1 MARHAPTPQSL
12 RILVVDDEP
21 RIRSTL
27 EMCLEDEGHKV
38 TTVGDADEAAT
49 AVARQ
54 VFDVAFLDLRLGV
67 ASGLDLIP
75 SFLKE
80 NPHLKIIVITA
91 YASVETAV
99 EAMKR
104 GAADYLPKPFT
115 PAQVRLV
122 AQKIA
127 ERHALETQVQTLR
140 ERLQGAAP
148 DVRLESQSPVMQRM
162 LDLSRQ
168 VVSGDTTVLLRGESG
183 TGKSVLAEAIH
194 MWSPRSDRPFTVVH
208 CPPLPVE
215 LAESELFGHTKG
227 AFTGAVEANSGRVV
241 WAEGGTLFLD
251 EIGDLPLRLQAK
263 LEDREQEL
271 LAAASEDVV
280 RLRNL
285 VNDLLDLS
293 KIEAGKIDLD
303 FDEVPVALLFDKTL
317 QSLQSQAEDSG
328 VELSTRLPDPTPNVW
343 ADANKI
349 TWVLTNL
356 VANALRYTD
365 AGGHIELRAET
376 AGSKVHLSVED
387 DGQRIPYAYQS
398 KIFDKFVQVE
408 GSSSVGGSGLGLAIC
423 KEVIRAHGGS
433 IWVDSTPGLG
443 STFTFTLPV
452 AASPS

>member
-1 MARHAPTPQSL
+1 
-12 RILVVDDEP
+12 
-21 RIRSTL
+21 
-27 EMCLEDEGHKV
+27 
-38 TTVGDADEAAT
+38 
-49 AVARQ
+49 
-54 VFDVAFLDLRLGV
+54 
-67 ASGLDLIP
+67 
-75 SFLKE
+75 
-80 NPHLKIIVITA
+80 
-91 YASVETAV
+91 
-99 EAMKR
+99 MKR